1 VELQKARHA
10 LRNALEAYKT
20 ERNEN
25 TSLNEHYRRDREL
38 DLVRDEVLDLS
49 DKFDFFIVSC
59 LRSGLI
65 KPTGS
70 QHGDALMSFTSQF
83 GGVHD
88 KNNEDPEALKKAF
101 EAYKQNAIESDLG
114 GRSKIR

>member
-1 VELQKARHA
+1 
-10 LRNALEAYKT
+10 
-20 ERNEN
+20 
-25 TSLNEHYRRDREL
+25 
-38 DLVRDEVLDLS
+38 
-49 DKFDFFIVSC
+49 
-59 LRSGLI
+59 
-65 KPTGS
+65 
-70 QHGDALMSFTSQF
+70 MSFTSQF